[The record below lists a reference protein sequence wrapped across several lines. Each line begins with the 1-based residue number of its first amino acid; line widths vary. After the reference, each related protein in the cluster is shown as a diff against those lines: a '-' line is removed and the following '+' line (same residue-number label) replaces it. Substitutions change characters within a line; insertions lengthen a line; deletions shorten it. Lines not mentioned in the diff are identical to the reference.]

1 METQQNRR
9 LQLIPCLFVLLQGL
23 IYGLGDASY
32 KLAVVDMPHYSL
44 LSLRYL
50 LATLLLLPF
59 AGRRMAEAVR
69 RVPLRAWLPTCLCM
83 AGTNLLG
90 NMAMALTAATS
101 VAFLRSLA
109 TVMTPLL
116 AMVVMRKWMSRRH
129 IPIQLLVVLGL
140 YLLCG
145 RGGLSTFG
153 MGEILALLAALLLAG
168 SLVFG
173 ETALEQMDSLTLT
186 GLQTVASAVLMTLCA
201 FLLDG
206 GWNLERATVPVWL
219 TIVYLAVPC
228 SILGIML
235 QNVALKRISSRAVAL
250 LQCFCPVMT
259 AVFSRLILD
268 ERLSTAGMIGA
279 AIILICV
286 AAETTMKD
294 E

>member
-1 METQQNRR
+1 
-9 LQLIPCLFVLLQGL
+9 
-23 IYGLGDASY
+23 
-32 KLAVVDMPHYSL
+32 
-44 LSLRYL
+44 
-50 LATLLLLPF
+50 
-59 AGRRMAEAVR
+59 
-69 RVPLRAWLPTCLCM
+69 
-83 AGTNLLG
+83 
-90 NMAMALTAATS
+90 
-101 VAFLRSLA
+101 
-109 TVMTPLL
+109 MT
-116 AMVVMRKWMSRRH
+116 R
-129 IPIQLLVVLGL
+129 
-140 YLLCG
+140 
-145 RGGLSTFG
+145 
-153 MGEILALLAALLLAG
+153 
-168 SLVFG
+168 
-173 ETALEQMDSLTLT
+173 
-186 GLQTVASAVLMTLCA
+186 CA